1 MLPLAFAL
9 LVSAAPIPRADSTI
23 ALAVDSLAAR
33 AVARGLVPGL
43 GVAVTKDGRTILAR
57 GYGFVD
63 ATAKVPVP
71 ANERTLW
78 YVASTS
84 KSFTGFAVAL
94 LAAAFQ
100 RRLDTPI
107 TTLLPRVKWHPDARP
122 DTLTLAHFLSHTH
135 NLDDRALVSSA
146 AFTGAIPEAQWPQ
159 LIVRAAP
166 RKEHGLYYSNFGYNI
181 AAMVIDG
188 VRAEGWKA
196 YLQHAVYQPAGMTE
210 TYTRVSG
217 LDTNRIAR
225 PHDLRSDGSFASK
238 RFAKTD
244 ATMNSA
250 GGHLATM
257 HDLARW
263 TIVQMDGGKIDGKQA
278 FPADAVALSHK
289 LIARHTV
296 EDSRHFVYFDREG
309 WASGWDIGAYE
320 GEPMVSRFGG
330 YDAYRSHLS
339 FLPKRRIG
347 VVAVTNGGV
356 GLVTDLIA
364 AFAYDLQAGRPDARA
379 RAEQRFA
386 ELEERFKTGVQRTAS
401 NDSTRAERQKQSLGR
416 PLEDFTGRF
425 TEPAFGEI
433 QFAVI
438 DKRLMYRWGV
448 MQGPVEIFDAEK
460 HQMRIE
466 IAGSGVVVTFVL
478 PEKGPAQ
485 SIQVQETTYTRVP

>member
-1 MLPLAFAL
+1 MLSLAFAL
-9 LVSAAPIPRADSTI
+9 LVTAAPAPRADSTI
-23 ALAVDSLAAR
+23 ARAVDSLATR

-43 GVAVTKDGRTILAR
+43 GVAVTLNGRTILDR

-63 ATAKVPVP
+63 VTAKIP
-71 ANERTLW
+71 AADNTLW
-78 YVASTS
+78 YIASTS

-94 LAAAFQ
+94 LLAAYQ

-135 NLDDRALVSSA
+135 NLDDRALTQSA

-166 RKEHGLYYSNFGYNI
+166 RKEQGLYYSNFGYNV
-181 AAMVIDG
+181 AAMAIDG

-196 YLQHAVYQPAGMTE
+196 YLQHAVYQPAGLRE

-225 PHDLRSDGSFASK
+225 PHELRSDGSYQSE

-244 ATMNSA
+244 ATMNAA

-263 TIVQMDGGKIDGKQA
+263 TIVQMDGGKIDGKQV
-278 FPADAVALSHK
+278 FPANAVALSHK

-296 EDSRHFVYFDREG
+296 EASRHFAYFDREG

-320 GEPMVSRFGG
+320 GEPMVSRFGS
-330 YDAYRSHLS
+330 YDSYRSHLS
-339 FLPKRRIG
+339 FLPGRRIG
-347 VVAVTNGGV
+347 VVAVANGGI
-356 GLVTDLIA
+356 GQVTDLLA
-364 AFAYDLQAGRPDARA
+364 ALAYDLQAGRPDARA
-379 RAEQRFA
+379 RADQRFA
-386 ELEERFKTGVQRTAS
+386 ELEERLKTGIQRTAS
-401 NDSTRAERQKQSLGR
+401 NDSARAARQKQSLGR
-416 PLEDFTGRF
+416 PLADFTGRF
-425 TEPAFGEI
+425 AEPAFGEI
-433 QFAVI
+433 QFTLA
-438 DKRLMYRWGV
+438 DNRLTFRWGV
-448 MQGPVEIFDAEK
+448 LQGPVEIFDAEK
-460 HQMRIE
+460 RQMRIE
-466 IAGSGVVVTFVL
+466 IAGSGVVVTFDL
-478 PEKGPAQ
+478 PEKGPAR
-485 SIQVQETTYTRVP
+485 SIQVQEVTYTRVP